1 MMLIKDCSTI
11 KQGSGRKE
19 EEEEEEEFGKN
30 YFVYFL

>member
-1 MMLIKDCSTI
+1 MLIKDCSTI